1 MIEQFAGAHSM
12 KFDLMMQHSRLVI
25 FHVSLL
31 LMAILLS
38 SISGEFVHLE
48 TIEWSDVIGEGS
60 IALLTIFWTLAVM
73 MSRPSGKV
81 TNLLVI
87 GLSLITF
94 SAILD
99 LFDEFMIPI
108 GTINWISLFE
118 SIPAAIGMLV
128 MSYALYLWHLEQL
141 ALNQQ
146 LQRREL
152 DYRWHQEIDAITLLY
167 RGSYWKERAS
177 SLVSNKVPASIIVI
191 DVVNFSF
198 VNTQYG
204 ILEGNRILR
213 EIAHLLLMN
222 IRNTDLACRYAGDR
236 FVILLPQTNL
246 QNAFELVNQ
255 IERSIENVA
264 FKPFNKNVSLF
275 TKVKSVAGCLVL
287 TETIEHTLSNLNQEL
302 DELGEH
308 AA

>member
-108 GTINWISLFE
+108 GSINWISLFE

-152 DYRWHQEIDAITLLY
+152 GYRWHQEIDAITLLY

-264 FKPFNKNVSLF
+264 FKPCNKNVSLF